1 MLEYRIDDCIG
12 AGHPSLPG
20 HFPGHPLVPGVL
32 LLERVVA
39 ALRDAV
45 GSARMVGAPAIK
57 FLHPLLP
64 EQRYT
69 IVLQV
74 QATTAHFRCVA
85 SGQVLAQGTLSLG
98 TPP

>member
-1 MLEYRIDDCIG
+1 MPEFRVEDCVS

-20 HFPGHPLVPGVL
+20 HFPGRPLVPGVL

-39 ALRDAV
+39 ALQLSIGSIALV
-45 GSARMVGAPAIK
+45 GVPSVK

-74 QATTAHFRCVA
+74 QATTAHFHCEA
-85 SGQVLAQGTLSLG
+85 SGQVLAQGTLSLSA
-98 TPP
+98 PQ